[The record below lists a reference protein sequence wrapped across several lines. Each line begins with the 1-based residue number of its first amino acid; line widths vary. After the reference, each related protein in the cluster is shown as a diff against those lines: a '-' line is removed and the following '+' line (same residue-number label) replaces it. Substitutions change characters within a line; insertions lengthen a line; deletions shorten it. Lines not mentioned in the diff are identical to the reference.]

1 VIGNAT
7 SNGRVSITGIGA
19 NAPERVMKNDELAQ
33 IVDTSDEWI
42 VERTGIRERRVAA
55 PEEALSDLARPAAEA
70 ALEQAGLRASALDLI
85 VVATVTPDMLF
96 PSTGAILAD
105 QLGAKDA
112 AAYDLSAGC
121 TGFVYAIAQ
130 AHGMVASGL
139 VDHAL
144 VVGGDVLSKIVDW
157 EDRSTCVLFGD
168 GAGAVVLERV
178 REGGF
183 LGFELGADGSGGPQL
198 YMPAGGSRAPATAET
213 VAGRQHFAKMNGREV
228 FKFATRVLVDSAEKV
243 LDECGVPVQEVD
255 VYVPH
260 QANVR
265 IIDHARKK
273 LGISEERTVVNVDR
287 FGNTSS
293 GSIPLALGDA
303 EVDGR
308 LKEGEMVLMTGM
320 GAGLTWGSALIEWTA
335 NGKGGQR

>member
-7 SNGRVSITGIGA
+7 SNGRVSITGVGA

-70 ALEQAGLRASALDLI
+70 ALEQAGLQASALDLI

-139 VDHAL
+139 VDQAL

-243 LDECGVPVQEVD
+243 LDECGVPVEEVD

-273 LGISEERTVVNVDR
+273 LGIPEERTVVNVDR

>member
-55 PEEALSDLARPAAEA
+55 PDEALSDIARPAAEA
-70 ALEQAGLRASALDLI
+70 ALEQAGLQASAVDLI

-96 PSTGAILAD
+96 PSTGAILAE

-130 AHGMVASGL
+130 AHGMIASGL
-139 VDHAL
+139 VEQAL

-178 REGGF
+178 RDGGF

-213 VAGRQHFAKMNGREV
+213 VAERQHFAKMNGREV

-243 LDECGVPVQEVD
+243 LDECGVPVEEVD

-273 LGISEERTVVNVDR
+273 LGIPEERTVVNVDR

-303 EVDGR
+303 ENDGR

>member
-1 VIGNAT
+1 MIGNAT

-19 NAPERVMKNDELAQ
+19 NAPERVMKNDELAK

-70 ALEQAGLRASALDLI
+70 ALEQAGLQASTLDLI

-139 VDHAL
+139 VDQAL

-243 LDECGVPVQEVD
+243 LDECGVPVEEVD

-273 LGISEERTVVNVDR
+273 LGIPEERTVVNVDR

-303 EVDGR
+303 EADGR
-308 LKEGEMVLMTGM
+308 LMEGEMVLMTGM